1 MIEKYLFKNIFKIAI
16 SAILMSLILF
26 FGLDY
31 FNENLAYYNKFKS
44 IYLIF
49 IVGFVATFYLVSCYL
64 LGVLKIK
71 NYKTN

>member
-1 MIEKYLFKNIFKIAI
+1 
-16 SAILMSLILF
+16 MSLILF

-31 FNENLAYYNKFKS
+31 FDENLAYDNKFKS

-49 IVGFVATFYLVSCYL
+49 IVGFVATIYLISCYL
-64 LGVLKIK
+64 LGVLKLK